1 LTADAG
7 HSADSASVV
16 IGREELDRFAAA
28 LFEAAGVGT
37 DDAAHAA
44 SVLVDAD
51 ARGVASHGV
60 ARLPVYL
67 DRMASGGTSPSARPV
82 LEHERG
88 ATAVVNGCSALGLVV
103 ARFGMQHAIRL
114 AHEYGIGAVSC
125 RNSGHFGAA
134 AAYARMAPDQG
145 CVGISMTNVNVAMAP
160 WGSISPLLGNN
171 PIAIAAP
178 TSGAP
183 FVLDLALSTVARGK
197 IRLAAASG
205 EPIPPGWALDAEGR
219 PTVDPH
225 VALAGLI
232 TPLGGPKGS
241 ALAIAVD
248 ILSALLSGASTSPD
262 VAPQAAHDRP
272 QDVGHFFL
280 AVHVA
285 SFVDLGTFVS
295 RIDGM
300 LDRIRTSTP
309 AAGVERI
316 LAPGDLERDAEL
328 RAEQEGIRLQQ
339 STWQALRERAEANGV
354 TPPTIGPP
362 R

>member
-1 LTADAG
+1 LSAEAG
-7 HSADSASVV
+7 TERV
-16 IGREELDRFAAA
+16 IVGREELDRFAAA
-28 LFEAAGVGT
+28 LFEAAGVEP

-67 DRMASGGTSPSARPV
+67 DRMASGGTSATARPV
-82 LEHERG
+82 VEHERG
-88 ATAVVNGCSALGLVV
+88 ATAVVDGRNALGLVV
-103 ARFGMQHAIRL
+103 ARFGMQNAIRL
-114 AHEYGIGAVSC
+114 AHEYGVGAVSC

-134 AAYARMAPDQG
+134 AAYARVAPAQD

-160 WGSISPLLGNN
+160 WGSISSLLGNN
-171 PIAIAAP
+171 PIAMAAP
-178 TSGAP
+178 TSSAP
-183 FVLDLALSTVARGK
+183 FVLDMALSTVARGK

-205 EPIPPGWALDAEGR
+205 EAIPAGWALDAEGR

-262 VAPQAAHDRP
+262 VAPQAAHQRP

-280 AVHVA
+280 AVHVPA
-285 SFVDLGTFVS
+285 FVDLGTFVS
-295 RIDGM
+295 RIDTM
-300 LDRIRTSTP
+300 LDRIRTSAP

-316 LAPGDLERDAEL
+316 LAPGDLESDAEL
-328 RAEQEGIRLQQ
+328 RAEREGIRLQR
-339 STWQALRERAEANGV
+339 STWEALLERAEADGIR
-354 TPPTIGPP
+354 PPAVDQP